1 MIKYSKNDS
10 VEIIQHSIPQF
21 THQQF
26 NKIINALETEN
37 SLQVTSDRLI
47 TGNYVTFT
55 KKDIELIERIY
66 LFFIK
71 AYNQSKH
78 NHQKYSYL
86 DATRAILKE
95 DNQ

>member
-10 VEIIQHSIPQF
+10 VEIIQHSIPKF

-26 NKIINALETEN
+26 NKIIHALETEKA
-37 SLQVTSDRLI
+37 LHVKSDRLI
-47 TGNYVTFT
+47 TGSYVTFT

-71 AYNQSKH
+71 EYNISKH
-78 NHQKYSYL
+78 NNKIYSYL

-95 DNQ
+95 DNK